1 MEKKTILI
9 FKHFIRFAYGKMD
22 KTEREYLDILL
33 WIGVKELFYCSENVV
48 HKLQKKLT
56 NDYL

>member
-1 MEKKTILI
+1 MSV
-9 FKHFIRFAYGKMD
+9 
-22 KTEREYLDILL
+22 LDILL

-56 NDYL
+56 NDKYVKL